1 MSLESAASSFMLSL
15 WTERVALA
23 TQLTPAANGFT
34 ITIMERTCGTCTLC
48 CKVLGVDEV
57 STPRSAWCQ
66 HCDKKSGCKIYDQRP
81 SACREFICLWLVDTS
96 VPDDLRPDK
105 CKVVFYANEHDCF
118 VADCDPGYPHAWLDP
133 RVRMMIDKI
142 VEEFG
147 EIYVKAGANE
157 KHIRNDG
164 IKVFVTDLGKPAAR

>member
-1 MSLESAASSFMLSL
+1 MLAV
-15 WTERVALA
+15 WAKRVALA
-23 TQLTPAANGFT
+23 TQLTLAANGYT

-48 CKVLGVDEV
+48 CKVLGVDEA
-57 STPRSAWCQ
+57 STPRSAWCR

-105 CKVVFYANEHDCF
+105 CKVVFYANEHDYF

-133 RVRMMIDKI
+133 RVQMMIDNI
-142 VEEFG
+142 VDEFG

-157 KHIRNDG
+157 KHLRNDG
-164 IKVFVTDLGKPAAR
+164 IKVCVTDLGKPTAR